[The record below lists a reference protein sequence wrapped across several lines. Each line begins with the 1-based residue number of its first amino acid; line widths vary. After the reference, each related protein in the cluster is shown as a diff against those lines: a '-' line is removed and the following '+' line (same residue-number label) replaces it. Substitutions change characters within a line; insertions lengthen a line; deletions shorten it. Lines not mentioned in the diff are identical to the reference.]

1 MNIVSVLNKL
11 KEAKMISTTEEG
23 IAVFSDCFNKFGISL
38 LLLKDEDKFSS
49 IIDTLVEYKIP
60 LQKSN
65 GIYNLRIFAVDEIE
79 LKNMISSYSEIG
91 EIDFLRSH
99 PEYLAATRDIK
110 VILDNMRK
118 YQSKQISYK
127 IENEYNMN
135 LLLASNDVEIV
146 VSNDEVNLD
155 VNSFLKS
162 VLEDSSLV
170 DKVENNIANED
181 EEDFNVA
188 LELQKVE
195 NKICEEYL
203 FPVDDGWKIIIDKK
217 EVNTFQDIKD
227 TINTIIKLNIPVTF
241 NDALIFVLFYK
252 TSLSVSEIE
261 KIIKNDLF
269 EGGM

>member
-23 IAVFSDCFNKFGISL
+23 VALFSECFNKFGISL
-38 LLLKDEDKFSS
+38 LLLKDEDKFSN
-49 IIDTLVEYKIP
+49 IIDTLVEYQIP
-60 LQKSN
+60 LQKAN

-79 LKNMISSYSEIG
+79 LKNMIISYSEIG
-91 EIDFLRSH
+91 EIEFLRSH
-99 PEYLAATRDIK
+99 PEYLATTRDIK
-110 VILDNMRK
+110 TILDNMK
-118 YQSKQISYK
+118 EYQSNQIVYK
-127 IENEYNMN
+127 VENEYNME
-135 LLLASNDVEIV
+135 LLLDNHEEQV
-146 VSNDEVNLD
+146 
-155 VNSFLKS
+155 VNSENTKNVNEYIKS
-162 VLEDSSLV
+162 LLENSSLV

-217 EVNTFQDIKD
+217 EVNSFQDVKD
-227 TINTIIKLNIPVTF
+227 TINTIIKLNIPITF

-252 TSLSVSEIE
+252 TSLSVPEIE